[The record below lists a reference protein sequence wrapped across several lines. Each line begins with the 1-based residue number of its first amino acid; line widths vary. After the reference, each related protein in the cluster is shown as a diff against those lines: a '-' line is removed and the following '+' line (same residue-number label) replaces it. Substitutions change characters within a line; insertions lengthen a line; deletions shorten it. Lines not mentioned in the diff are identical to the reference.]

1 METIFWK
8 RFTELCD
15 EKGVKPHAVMVKLNL
30 NTGNPTAWKNGRMP
44 GAKALEKIAS
54 EVGCQ
59 IDYLLGKQEE
69 RIKKISP
76 AHDGAELTDEE
87 FNLLDAFRL
96 WKNYRKCPLRWENT
110 EGARKGRHT

>member
-8 RFTELCD
+8 RFTELCE

-54 EVGCQ
+54 YFGCQ
-59 IDYLLGKQEE
+59 IEYLLGKTDAREN
-69 RIKKISP
+69 KISP
-76 AHDGAELTDEE
+76 ANDGAELTEQE

-96 WKNYRKCPLRWENT
+96 VTYSHRLC
-110 EGARKGRHT
+110 